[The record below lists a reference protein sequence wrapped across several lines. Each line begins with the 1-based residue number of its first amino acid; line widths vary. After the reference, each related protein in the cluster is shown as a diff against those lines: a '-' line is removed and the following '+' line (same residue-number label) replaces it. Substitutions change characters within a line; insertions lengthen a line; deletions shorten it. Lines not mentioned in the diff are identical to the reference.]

1 MDYLTCIWQCR
12 TTRLALT
19 AWSLEEEIK
28 ENPGSRQTAVQV
40 HHLQHFNKAAGPPP
54 STLLSSNTFYI
65 SQDFWA
71 LVLDPSFDSVHPPS
85 VPQVFR
91 L

>member
-12 TTRLALT
+12 TTCLALT

-28 ENPGSRQTAVQV
+28 ENPGSRQTAVQ
-40 HHLQHFNKAAGPPP
+40 AAGPPP